1 MEIQSQSTCD
11 SVNRALVTIQWTEP
25 NNTDGFDVDHYEVD
39 VDGPADA
46 LGGVSCSPACDM
58 VDGTT
63 TIISN
68 LECGTTYTVKVRA
81 VLCSLNGTFN
91 DAMEIFISAA
101 ASECDIEVVSGKNGI
116 VR

>member
-1 MEIQSQSTCD
+1 MIQSQSTCD
-11 SVNRALVTIQWTEP
+11 SMNRTQITVQWTAP
-25 NNTDGFDVDHYEVD
+25 TNTDGFDVDHYEVD

-46 LGGVSCSPACDM
+46 LDGVSCSPDCDM

-81 VLCSLNGTFN
+81 VLCSLNGTFS
-91 DAMEIFISAA
+91 DDMVIFISAA
-101 ASECDIEVVSGKNGI
+101 TSECFMKVVSGANNI
-116 VR
+116 V

>member
-1 MEIQSQSTCD
+1 MIQSQSTCD
-11 SVNRALVTIQWTEP
+11 SMNRTQVTVQWTVP
-25 NNTDGFDVDHYEVD
+25 TNTDGFDVNHYEVD
-39 VDGPADA
+39 VDGPADV
-46 LGGVSCSPACDM
+46 LGGVSCSPDCDM

-68 LECGTTYTVKVRA
+68 LECGTPYAVKVRA
-81 VLCSLNGTFN
+81 VLCSLNGTFS

-116 VR
+116 V